1 MKPKKNSSDMKRENG
16 IDIVVIVENLVNS
29 RVYLSL
35 VKVSSLKFV
44 ILFLFSFFSSF
55 GFKSCSSARS

>member
-1 MKPKKNSSDMKRENG
+1 MKRENG
-16 IDIVVIVENLVNS
+16 IDLVVIVENLVNS

-55 GFKSCSSARS
+55 GFKSSSSARS